1 MANTHSMPRAS
12 IIITTHNRPGLL
24 PRAVRSAQASGTNLE
39 IVVVDDASSD
49 ETAEVCKKLSGIN
62 YVRVEANQGVAGAR
76 NIGLVASHG
85 EYLSFLD
92 DDDTRLPDSID
103 AQIEALGREP
113 QAGLIYGRAI
123 YGTPEGLPGK
133 RSYPAECP
141 AGDVFWKLLS
151 RNFIPCGSAV
161 FRRSCLTRVGL
172 LDDVSSGLDDW
183 DLWVRISEVYPILS
197 SEAPVIVW
205 RRSAPNSGQGTSR
218 AAQLVSKSVKKFR
231 NDWMKLPRARS
242 EAGKARRSVWRE
254 FSENMTEHLIWE
266 SGRALRCGEFRQ
278 AMGNLMILP
287 RFHPLTVMRIVRHRL
302 LRVPRGGSSGSLST
316 FGIQV

>member
-113 QAGLIYGRAI
+113 RAGLIYGRAI

-172 LDDVSSGLDDW
+172 LDDASSGLDDW

-218 AAQLVSKSVKKFR
+218 AAQLVSRSVKKFR

-242 EAGKARRSVWRE
+242 GAEKTRRSVWRE

-266 SGRALRCGEFRQ
+266 SGRALRCGELRQ
-278 AMGNLMILP
+278 AVGNLMILP
-287 RFHPLTVMRIVRHRL
+287 RFHPLTVMRIARHRL
-302 LRVPRGGSSGSLST
+302 LRVPRGGSSASLST